1 MPKKTN
7 TAKKTPAKKAVTKK
21 AAAAKKVVK
30 KAVTKKVA
38 AAKKVP
44 VKKAVTKK
52 ATNKK
57 AAPKTAKKTT
67 KKATNKTAPAKKV
80 TPKAVQLTRITA
92 RVDVGFGNQLYIRGE
107 GGGLDWEQGIIMENI
122 SPYEW
127 QFTTHFP
134 SKQIEFKFL
143 INDELWAEGGS
154 LSVATGKSS
163 ISSPNFVW

>member
-7 TAKKTPAKKAVTKK
+7 TAKKSVTIK

-44 VKKAVTKK
+44 VKKAV
-52 ATNKK
+52 
-57 AAPKTAKKTT
+57 T

-122 SPYEW
+122 SPYDW

-134 SKQIEFKFL
+134 SKQIEF
-143 INDELWAEGGS
+143 
-154 LSVATGKSS
+154 
-163 ISSPNFVW
+163 